1 MAYRLLAGAQ
11 AGLVIVADG
20 REQPAMKHVHEFWFE
35 RVARRS
41 PAAAEL
47 QMSHVLVIVT
57 DLISS
62 VDVLDF
68 DGLDYLEGE
77 LRRLHPEADEIRF
90 IPLGRK

>member
-1 MAYRLLAGAQ
+1 MAYRLLTGAQ
-11 AGLVIVADG
+11 AGLVIGPDG
-20 REQPAMKHVHEFWFE
+20 REQPAMKHVHESWLE

-41 PAAAEL
+41 PVAAEL

-57 DLISS
+57 DLISA